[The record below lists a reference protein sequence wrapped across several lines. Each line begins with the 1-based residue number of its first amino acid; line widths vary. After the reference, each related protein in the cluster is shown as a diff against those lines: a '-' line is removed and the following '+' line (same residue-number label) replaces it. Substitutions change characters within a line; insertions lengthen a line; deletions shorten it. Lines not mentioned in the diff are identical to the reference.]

1 MREIQRERKKRRH
14 KLRTCRVAV
23 VGFMILL
30 HLSHTHTQPEG
41 GNAIKYAKFYGSAN
55 ENSKRQS
62 ADKSRRSR
70 RRRSRRSKGSAAR
83 SAGMFVHK
91 GACQCTSSPPSP
103 AWLWENMSAE
113 ARETWLAWR
122 MRNICVRLALP
133 TGIKFAHMHKG
144 KNALKC

>member
-1 MREIQRERKKRRH
+1 MQS
-14 KLRTCRVAV
+14 
-23 VGFMILL
+23 FMPAQMKTANGKAQT
-30 HLSHTHTQPEG
+30 SQGEAEEEG
-41 GNAIKYAKFYGSAN
+41 GVRGG
-55 ENSKRQS
+55 
-62 ADKSRRSR
+62 
-70 RRRSRRSKGSAAR
+70 KGKAAR

-91 GACQCTSSPPSP
+91 GACQCTSSPP